1 MSYTKAVL
9 SRGEN
14 SMDRLNFNIRVI
26 SFNERIFYRILE
38 EEFNGSRK
46 EYVGTTV
53 CRICHQRKG

>member
-38 EEFNGSRK
+38 EEFNDSRN